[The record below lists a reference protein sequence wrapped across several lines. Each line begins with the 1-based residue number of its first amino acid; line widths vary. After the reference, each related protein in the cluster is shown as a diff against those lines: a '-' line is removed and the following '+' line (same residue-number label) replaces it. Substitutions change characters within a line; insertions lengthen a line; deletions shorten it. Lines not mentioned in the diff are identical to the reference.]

1 MLLQR
6 VQQRSAAGLEGDLE
20 MPAWIFKQANQN
32 FGGFVGSSSE
42 GVGKKLSED
51 KWCVGCSRADRWGA
65 HGHSRARRST
75 EGCFYSCCWPA
86 ENNMNH
92 LGLQWHSRAAA
103 EFRESQSSLD
113 SWHGV
118 MNPCV
123 TFRAVFRA
131 EHPHYS
137 GVPLTVGQLFAVLTS
152 GCHKMWQ
159 ESREPW
165 KSPGPEIN
173 FQPTRLK
180 WCLEQT
186 YHYNFLCVLG

>member
-6 VQQRSAAGLEGDLE
+6 VQQRPAAGLEGHLE
-20 MPAWIFKQANQN
+20 MPAWIFKEADQN

-42 GVGKKLSED
+42 GVGKKPSED

-65 HGHSRARRST
+65 HGHSRARRSA

-92 LGLQWHSRAAA
+92 LELQWHSRAAA
-103 EFRESQSSLD
+103 ELRESQSSLN

-118 MNPCV
+118 MNPRV
-123 TFRAVFRA
+123 TFRAVFWA
-131 EHPHYS
+131 EHPRYS
-137 GVPLTVGQLFAVLTS
+137 RVPLTVGQLFAVLTS

-165 KSPGPEIN
+165 KSLGPEIN
-173 FQPTRLK
+173 FQPTRLD
-180 WCLEQT
+180 WCL
-186 YHYNFLCVLG
+186 